1 MKTIKIV
8 NQQKRGLNL
17 LLSIERNNLVFFS
30 NWLPSLT
37 LVVSNIIA
45 GRQTKCQILW
55 HVYGLTQGV
64 MIAFGQ
70 RIDLFT
76 RRKAMTSNNKNP
88 KGAGTDHWY
97 ETDGRRAGNQYKLEC
112 CAVIITFH
120 GIDIDV
126 KDNAVGNLFVI
137 DDVFVI
143 IIDTR
148 ILDLSYGAVNLV
160 FFSSSNVFLYAPV
173 S

>member
-1 MKTIKIV
+1 MT
-8 NQQKRGLNL
+8 R
-17 LLSIERNNLVFFS
+17 FFS
-30 NWLPSLT
+30 KLASCLT

-97 ETDGRRAGNQYKLEC
+97 ETDGRRAGNQYIVEC
-112 CAVIITFH
+112 CAVIISFH

-148 ILDLSYGAVNLV
+148 ILDLSYSAVNLV
-160 FFSSSNVFLYAPV
+160 LFLVQKFFSTHPV

>member
-8 NQQKRGLNL
+8 NQQKRGLKL
-17 LLSIERNNLVFFS
+17 FLSIQRNDLVLFFP
-30 NWLPSLT
+30 NWLPRFT

-76 RRKAMTSNNKNP
+76 RTKAMTSNNKTP
-88 KGAGTDHWY
+88 RGQGRTTD
-97 ETDGRRAGNQYKLEC
+97 TKQ
-112 CAVIITFH
+112 
-120 GIDIDV
+120 
-126 KDNAVGNLFVI
+126 AVGGQGTNIKQSAALLLYRFMVL
-137 DDVFVI
+137 
-143 IIDTR
+143 T
-148 ILDLSYGAVNLV
+148 LTLKTMLSATSLSLMMSL
-160 FFSSSNVFLYAPV
+160 SSSLIQEYWTCHRAL
-173 S
+173 

>member
-8 NQQKRGLNL
+8 NQQKRGLK
-17 LLSIERNNLVFFS
+17 LLSIERNDRVTFFP

-37 LVVSNIIA
+37 LVVSNIIV

-88 KGAGTDHWY
+88 KGAETDH
-97 ETDGRRAGNQYKLEC
+97 
-112 CAVIITFH
+112 
-120 GIDIDV
+120 
-126 KDNAVGNLFVI
+126 
-137 DDVFVI
+137 
-143 IIDTR
+143 
-148 ILDLSYGAVNLV
+148 
-160 FFSSSNVFLYAPV
+160 
-173 S
+173 

>member
-1 MKTIKIV
+1 MKIIKIV
-8 NQQKRGLNL
+8 NQQKRGLK
-17 LLSIERNNLVFFS
+17 LLSIERNDRVTFFP

-97 ETDGRRAGNQYKLEC
+97 ETDGRRAGNQYKVEC
-112 CAVIITFH
+112 CAVIISFH

-148 ILDLSYGAVNLV
+148 ILDLSYSAVNLAL
-160 FFSSSNVFLYAPV
+160 SNF
-173 S
+173 